1 MKDPEIKAME
11 DIHKALESL
20 ENNEAKNR
28 VLVWTLER
36 FGVLEDLKKKLNERK
51 DNKEF

>member
-1 MKDPEIKAME
+1 MKDLEIKAME

-20 ENNEAKNR
+20 TEVEARNR
-28 VLVWTLER
+28 VLTWTLER
-36 FGVLEDLKKKLNERK
+36 YGIIKDLEKKLNERK